1 MKTIFTIFDTT
12 ESCLSESTNQKKKKS
27 ISDLLVIARPESVA
41 IGPSLASSSSES
53 QIYARMTSLESSLTE
68 SIASLSYSS

>member
-12 ESCLSESTNQKKKKS
+12 ESCLSESTNQKKEKS